1 MEELPRER
9 SDHDYRRRRPLM
21 NETSK
26 PIARPSVV
34 SAPRILVVEDEIDL
48 ALLISYNL
56 EAEGYVVESVAR
68 GDEAELRLAE
78 NAPDLLIL
86 DWMLPGVSG
95 IEICRRLRAREAT
108 RTLPIIIVTARRE
121 ESERVRGLAVGADDY
136 VVKPFS
142 VIELM
147 ARVHALL
154 RRSRP
159 ERIAERLYVGNLD
172 LDRLTRR
179 VRRGDRDIRLGPTD
193 FRLLEYLLEKPGRV
207 FSRAQLLDLV
217 WGRSAEVDERTVDV
231 HIGRLRKRL
240 SKGKERDPIR
250 TVRGAGYAIDES
262 FGRTDW
268 R

>member
-1 MEELPRER
+1 M
-9 SDHDYRRRRPLM
+9 
-21 NETSK
+21 
-26 PIARPSVV
+26 
-34 SAPRILVVEDEIDL
+34 
-48 ALLISYNL
+48 
-56 EAEGYVVESVAR
+56 ESVAR
-68 GDEAELRLAE
+68 GDEAELRLVE

-95 IEICRRLRAREAT
+95 IEICRRLRARETT
-108 RTLPIIIVTARRE
+108 RTLPVIMVTARRE

-159 ERIAERLYVGNLD
+159 ERVAERLYVGDLD

-193 FRLLEYLLEKPGRV
+193 FRLLECLLRKAGAGVLASAAARSGVGALGRGRRTHGRCPYRTPAQETV
-207 FSRAQLLDLV
+207 EREGARSDPHRA
-217 WGRSAEVDERTVDV
+217 RR
-231 HIGRLRKRL
+231 RLRHRRGLRQERL
-240 SKGKERDPIR
+240 ALMR
-250 TVRGAGYAIDES
+250 TRVAPQTQHSRCSARRCDSVA
-262 FGRTDW
+262 R
-268 R
+268 RHAMRHLRRRC

>member
-1 MEELPRER
+1 
-9 SDHDYRRRRPLM
+9 M

-34 SAPRILVVEDEIDL
+34 SAPRILVVEDEIDV

-78 NAPDLLIL
+78 NAPDLVIL

-95 IEICRRLRAREAT
+95 IEICRRLRARDET
-108 RTLPIIIVTARRE
+108 RTLPVIMVTARRE

-147 ARVHALL
+147 ARVRALL

-159 ERIAERLYVGNLD
+159 ERIAEQLYAGDLD

-179 VRRGDRDIRLGPTD
+179 VRRGDRDIRLGSTD
-193 FRLLEYLLEKPGRV
+193 FRLLECLLERPGRV

-217 WGRSAEVDERTVDV
+217 WGRSVEVDERTVDV
-231 HIGRLRKRL
+231 HIGRLRRRL

-250 TVRGAGYAIDES
+250 TVRGAGYALDES
-262 FGRTDW
+262 FGRSD
-268 R
+268 RR

>member
-1 MEELPRER
+1 MI
-9 SDHDYRRRRPLM
+9 

-26 PIARPSVV
+26 PVACATVV
-34 SAPRILVVEDEIDL
+34 SGPRILVVEDEIDV
-48 ALLISYNL
+48 ALLLSYNL

-78 NAPDLLIL
+78 SAPDLLIL

-159 ERIAERLYVGNLD
+159 ERIAERLYVGDLD

-179 VRRGDRDIRLGPTD
+179 VRRGDRDVRLGPTD
-193 FRLLEYLLEKPGRV
+193 FRLLEYLLERPGRV

-231 HIGRLRKRL
+231 HIGRLRRRL

-250 TVRGAGYAIDES
+250 TVRGAGYAIDDS
-262 FGRTDW
+262 FGRSDW

>member
-1 MEELPRER
+1 
-9 SDHDYRRRRPLM
+9 M
-21 NETSK
+21 NETIK
-26 PIARPSVV
+26 DIARLSVA
-34 SAPRILVVEDEIDL
+34 SAPRVLVVEDEIDV
-48 ALLISYNL
+48 ALLLSYNL
-56 EAEGYVVESVAR
+56 EAEGYVVEGAAR

-108 RTLPIIIVTARRE
+108 RTLPIIMVSARRE

-142 VIELM
+142 VLELM
-147 ARVHALL
+147 ARVRALL

-159 ERIAERLYVGNLD
+159 ERIAERLRAGDLD

-207 FSRAQLLDLV
+207 LSRAQLLDLV

-231 HIGRLRKRL
+231 HVGRLRKRL
-240 SKGKERDPIR
+240 TKGKERDPIR
-250 TVRGAGYAIDES
+250 TVRGAGYAIDDP
-262 FGRTDW
+262 FGRSDW
-268 R
+268 H